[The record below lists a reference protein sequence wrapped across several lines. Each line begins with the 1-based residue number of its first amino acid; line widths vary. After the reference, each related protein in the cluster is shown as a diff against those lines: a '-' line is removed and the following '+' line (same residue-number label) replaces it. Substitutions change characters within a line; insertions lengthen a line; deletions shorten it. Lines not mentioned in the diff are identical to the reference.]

1 MNICI
6 NIIVPALKR
15 LTLRISQEYYDDIDF
30 KILID
35 TPMLEYIHLGDAY
48 MAAYS
53 VTSLP
58 SLVEAILDVGMDY
71 HDEDYIGDDNRSIR
85 AIELIRGLSNA
96 KYLSVINGASAALD
110 RADQVLP
117 ILHGVTSLEL
127 DDLPLAGLSL
137 IPRFLESAPNLK
149 EVVVKIQPDEAVML
163 NIYRQTV
170 TGDSHLPLQQIRK
183 GMTVLRTWTGEES
196 FPIV

>member
-15 LTLRISQEYYDDIDF
+15 LTLRISQEDYYDVDF

-35 TPMLEYIHLGDAY
+35 TPMLEYIYLGDDY
-48 MAAYS
+48 LAAYS

-58 SLVEAILDVGMDY
+58 SLVQATLDVGMEY
-71 HDEDYIGDDNRSIR
+71 YDEDYIGDDNRFVR
-85 AIELIRGLSNA
+85 AIELIRGVSNA
-96 KYLSVINGASAALD
+96 KYLSVIDGTSAALD

-117 ILHGVTSLEL
+117 ILHGVTYLEL

-137 IPRFLESAPNLK
+137 IPRFLKSAPKLK
-149 EVVVKIQPDEAVML
+149 VIFVKIQPEVNDIEGFDRML
-163 NIYRQTV
+163 HCTALPNI
-170 TGDSHLPLQQIRK
+170 SK
-183 GMTVLRTWTGEES
+183 N
-196 FPIV
+196 PISLDQLF